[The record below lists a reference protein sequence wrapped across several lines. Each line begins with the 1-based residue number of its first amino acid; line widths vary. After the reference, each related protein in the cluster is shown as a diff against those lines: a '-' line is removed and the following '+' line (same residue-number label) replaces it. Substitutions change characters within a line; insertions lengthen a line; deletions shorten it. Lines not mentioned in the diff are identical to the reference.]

1 MPTMKKPLRTT
12 RHQQGV
18 ALLEALIA
26 AVILAIGLLGTVGMQ
41 ARSYAAIS
49 DAGQRAE
56 ATLAAE
62 ELLGIMN
69 NDQANLAAYA
79 VALNATPPSRLSD
92 WAAKTATRI
101 PGATYSVV
109 VTPGAVG
116 AQVDITIR
124 WTRRQG
130 DQQNQ
135 HLVTSYIM

>member
-1 MPTMKKPLRTT
+1 MKKPLRTT
-12 RHQQGV
+12 KQQQGV

-26 AVILAIGLLGTVGMQ
+26 AVILAIGLLGTVGLQ

-69 NDQANLAAYA
+69 NDQANIAGYAVTEGAAPPAALAA
-79 VALNATPPSRLSD
+79 
-92 WAAKTATRI
+92 WAAKTNGRI
-101 PGATYSVV
+101 PGVRYSVV
-109 VTPGAVG
+109 VAPGAVG
-116 AQVDITIR
+116 ARVDVTIR

>member
-1 MPTMKKPLRTT
+1 MKPPYRTT
-12 RHQQGV
+12 RHQEGV

-26 AVILAIGLLGTVGMQ
+26 AVILAIGLLGAVGMQ

-49 DAGQRAE
+49 EAGLRAE

-79 VALNATPPSRLSD
+79 ATETATPPNALAG
-92 WAAKTATRI
+92 WAAATSSRI
-101 PGATYSVV
+101 PGAKYSVT

-116 AQVDITIR
+116 SRVDVTIR

-130 DQQNQ
+130 EAQNQ

>member
-1 MPTMKKPLRTT
+1 MKKPFRTT
-12 RHQQGV
+12 RKQQGV

-26 AVILAIGLLGTVGMQ
+26 AVILAIGLLGTVGLQ

-62 ELLGIMN
+62 ELLGIMS

-79 VALNATPPSRLSD
+79 VAQGATPPAALAG
-92 WAAKTATRI
+92 WAAETTRRI
-101 PGATYSVV
+101 PGALYSVV
-109 VTPGAVG
+109 VVPGAIG
-116 AQVDITIR
+116 ARVDVTIR

-130 DQQNQ
+130 EQQNQ

>member
-1 MPTMKKPLRTT
+1 MKKPLRTT
-12 RHQQGV
+12 KQQQGV

-26 AVILAIGLLGTVGMQ
+26 AVILAIGLLGTVGLQ

-69 NDQANLAAYA
+69 NDQANIAAYA
-79 VALNATPPSRLSD
+79 VAENATPPAALAP
-92 WAAKTATRI
+92 WATKTNGRI
-101 PGATYSVV
+101 PGAKYSVV

-116 AQVDITIR
+116 ARVDVTIR